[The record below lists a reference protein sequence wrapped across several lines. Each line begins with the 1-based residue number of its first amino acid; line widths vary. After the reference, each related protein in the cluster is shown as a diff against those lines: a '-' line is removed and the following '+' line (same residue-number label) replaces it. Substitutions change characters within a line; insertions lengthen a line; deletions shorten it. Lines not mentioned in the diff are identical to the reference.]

1 MNETGGKK
9 DSVLLLITHQYSQI
23 FQNTPF
29 GIQGSVGV
37 YRASNTI
44 TGKQI

>member
-1 MNETGGKK
+1 MNETRGKK
-9 DSVLLLITHQYSQI
+9 DSVLLITHQYSQI
-23 FQNTPF
+23 FQNIPF

-44 TGKQI
+44 TGK